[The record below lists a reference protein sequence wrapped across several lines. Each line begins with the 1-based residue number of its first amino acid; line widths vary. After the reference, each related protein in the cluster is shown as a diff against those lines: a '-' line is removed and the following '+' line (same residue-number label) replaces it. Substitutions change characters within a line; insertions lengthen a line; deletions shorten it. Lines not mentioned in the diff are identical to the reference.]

1 MGGGL
6 AGVAGLAA
14 GARRSRRLV
23 GGLDYFAGDVRT
35 QRGFKTAINPAL
47 VAAADSFAVS
57 MSLRQLDLPLRSDRR
72 WGTHFAWHVLNAV
85 TLGWTSWAT
94 EQLELAKR
102 AHDLST
108 IYLIAGCTH
117 LYCAKGIFVTYIT

>member
-1 MGGGL
+1 M
-6 AGVAGLAA
+6 
-14 GARRSRRLV
+14 
-23 GGLDYFAGDVRT
+23 
-35 QRGFKTAINPAL
+35 QI
-47 VAAADSFAVS
+47 
-57 MSLRQLDLPLRSDRR
+57 M
-72 WGTHFAWHVLNAV
+72 NAV